1 MKRILAI
8 SGSPRR
14 NSNSA
19 LLCNSCLQA
28 AAAEGAQTRLLELCH
43 LQIAPCQA
51 CRSCVNFAAGERCVI
66 DDDMATVLADML
78 WADAIVFA
86 TPTYMAG
93 MSAQLKAL
101 IDRTRPIWSPENTL
115 QHRTASVIAVGDIV
129 AEPKKVQEVV
139 FTLATVTGGDPV
151 DLTPHPNNIL
161 VIDYRDS
168 VTRVSDITWTVAF
181 VGDNDEDNLLE
192 ARELAEITVDVSTF
206 DIKANS
212 TFVVELKPPTGGTM
226 PLERTTPAQ
235 IDPIMDLN

>member
-1 MKRILAI
+1 
-8 SGSPRR
+8 
-14 NSNSA
+14 
-19 LLCNSCLQA
+19 
-28 AAAEGAQTRLLELCH
+28 
-43 LQIAPCQA
+43 
-51 CRSCVNFAAGERCVI
+51 
-66 DDDMATVLADML
+66 
-78 WADAIVFA
+78 
-86 TPTYMAG
+86 
-93 MSAQLKAL
+93 
-101 IDRTRPIWSPENTL
+101 
-115 QHRTASVIAVGDIV
+115 
-129 AEPKKVQEVV
+129 
-139 FTLATVTGGDPV
+139 TVTGGDPV

-206 DIKANS
+206 DLKANS

>member
-1 MKRILAI
+1 MKGIWQRFSRDEQGITALETAIIL
-8 SGSPRR
+8 
-14 NSNSA
+14 
-19 LLCNSCLQA
+19 
-28 AAAEGAQTRLLELCH
+28 
-43 LQIAPCQA
+43 IAFVVVA
-51 CRSCVNFAAGERCVI
+51 S
-66 DDDMATVLADML
+66 
-78 WADAIVFA
+78 VFA
-86 TPTYMAG
+86 FTILSSGTSSTQQAKEAIAG
-93 MSAQLKAL
+93 GLAQVSGAL
-101 IDRTRPIWSPENTL
+101 EVRG
-115 QHRTASVIAVGDIV
+115 SVIAVGDIV

-151 DLTPHPNNIL
+151 DLTAHPNNIL

-206 DIKANS
+206 DLEANS